1 MKDTIEGEGTEV
13 VEVKGALPDASQ
25 NHDFL
30 SVIERIAYSPDL
42 PVERLE
48 KMLDMQERIM
58 AQQAKAE
65 HADAKACAMAE
76 MPDVPKSG
84 RGHNGIKYSTLHDI
98 TSTTRPVLA
107 RQGLSLGFNV
117 EIEGDRLHV
126 TAKLT
131 HRNGHE
137 ETTTLP
143 LPFDTSGSKNSVQAI
158 GSSQTYGQRYTAQA
172 LLGLSMDDMADDDGK
187 AAGTGE
193 TITAEQFQTLRGKIE
208 KAAADEAKFLR
219 FFKVTELHELPLAA
233 FGKADAMLD
242 QKVAAHAAKV
252 EADA

>member
-1 MKDTIEGEGTEV
+1 MKDTIESEGTEV
-13 VEVKGALPDASQ
+13 VGAMGALPDASQ
-25 NHDFL
+25 SHDFL
-30 SVIERIAYSPDL
+30 SVIERIAFSPEL

-48 KMLDMQERIM
+48 KMLAMQERIVA
-58 AQQAKAE
+58 AQSKAE
-65 HADAKACAMAE
+65 HAAAKAAAMAE

-107 RQGLSLGFNV
+107 EQGLSLGFSV
-117 EIEGDRLHV
+117 EIVEDRLHV

-187 AAGTGE
+187 AAGAGE
-193 TITAEQFQTLRGKIE
+193 KITADQFRTLRDKMDE
-208 KAAADEAKFLR
+208 AEADESKFLK
-219 FFKVTELHELPLAA
+219 FFKVTELQDLPLVA

-242 QKVAAHAAKV
+242 QKVTAAKGDG
-252 EADA
+252 DA